1 VSSSTGSFA
10 LFFLREW
17 ALHTTGVD
25 SRGGDGSAGVLV
37 ERGADRSSA
46 DDGVPRERSAS
57 SSAHVHTVIGTV
69 ATRRARR
76 TRAHQISSQAG
87 TQAKPRERERENGAK
102 GKGM

>member
-1 VSSSTGSFA
+1 MGAVSSSTGSFA

-57 SSAHVHTVIGTV
+57 SSAHVHTVIGHCGDEARQEDACSSNLV
-69 ATRRARR
+69 ASRNASQAERARAR
-76 TRAHQISSQAG
+76 KRCQG
-87 TQAKPRERERENGAK
+87 
-102 GKGM
+102 